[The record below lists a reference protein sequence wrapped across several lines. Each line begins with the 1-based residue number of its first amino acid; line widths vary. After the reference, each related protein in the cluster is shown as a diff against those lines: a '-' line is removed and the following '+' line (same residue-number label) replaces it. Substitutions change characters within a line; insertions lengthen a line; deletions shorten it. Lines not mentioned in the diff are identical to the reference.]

1 MDKNTLH
8 PKTAPGYARIP
19 QGSHDADDA
28 PLLLDVAGAAR
39 LLSCSPWSVRQL
51 VQSGALPVV
60 TLPSPTNNRRAMRRT
75 LIPRSG
81 LERYVSS
88 MTEGGRGLR

>member
-8 PKTAPGYARIP
+8 PKPVPGYTRNP
-19 QGSHDADDA
+19 QGSRDADDA
-28 PLLLDVAGAAR
+28 PLLLDVTEAAR
-39 LLSCSPWSVRQL
+39 LLSMSPWSVRAL
-51 VQSGALPVV
+51 IQSGALPVV

-81 LERYVSS
+81 LERYVASV
-88 MTEGGRGLR
+88 TEGGRGLR